1 MSNTKPV
8 PEMIRVSPENYNA
21 MGVLSNRYNELYR
34 EFKRVSAVDPLELDA
49 NLLVRKLEAN
59 GVVEGIG
66 YIQPSEVDRRKRV
79 VFKYLH
85 ELAKDIENTLEEMRS
100 LERGDIFIDV

>member
-1 MSNTKPV
+1 MSDTKPV
-8 PEMIRVSPENYNA
+8 PEMIRVSSEKYNA

-34 EFKRVSAVDPLELDA
+34 EFKRLIGVDPLELDA

-66 YIQPSEVDRRKRV
+66 YIQPSEVERRKRV

-100 LERGDIFIDV
+100 LEREDRSFDV

>member
-66 YIQPSEVDRRKRV
+66 YIQPSEVERRKRV

-85 ELAKDIENTLEEMRS
+85 ELAKDIENILEEIKTLEREDRS
-100 LERGDIFIDV
+100 FDV